1 MSDIK
6 NILLAWELHQRKVMI
21 NDIAN
26 HCDKHRSTISRW
38 INGINEIGL
47 REYLYIYRIAKEKK
61 RPGRQINSRVKN
73 LIRSIYLEDP
83 ISGYK
88 LQKILKKKY
97 NIKVSVSKIYL
108 IMKVVAN
115 EKHIN

>member
-1 MSDIK
+1 MIDIK
-6 NILLAWELHQRKVMI
+6 NVILAWELHQRKVMI
-21 NDIAN
+21 NNIAN

-38 INGINEIGL
+38 ISGVNKIGL
-47 REYLYIYRIAKEKK
+47 KEYLDLYRVAKENK
-61 RPGRQINSRVKN
+61 RPGRQINSRTKD
-73 LIRSIYLEDP
+73 LIISIYNKNP

-108 IMKVVAN
+108 IMKVIAN